1 MQNKS
6 SASVRIFYPRWT
18 RERLVEALRAK
29 VPALAG
35 RLPLARV
42 LLFGSFAKGRFT
54 ATSDID
60 LLVVYRGEPRE
71 DAYALVRRTLDI
83 PGLEPHVYTE
93 DEYEASRP
101 TVDRMTEDA
110 VVLFEGRR

>member
-1 MQNKS
+1 MRNES

-18 RERLVEALRAK
+18 RERLVAHLQSSL
-29 VPALAG
+29 PLLAA

-60 LLVVYRGEPRE
+60 LLVVYHGEPQE
-71 DAYALVRRTLDI
+71 DAYALVRKTLNI
-83 PGLEPHVYTE
+83 PGLEPHVYTVE
-93 DEYEASRP
+93 EYKAFRP

-110 VVLFEGRR
+110 VVLFEGHR